1 MKFERKEEKHWREF
15 REICVHVRGLNITF
29 KLQSKSNPGQFDVL
43 FGFKHPINGKRPQF
57 ENCAHKT
64 NTPHSDTATENR
76 RANAVVY
83 TIAHNVYW
91 NVYRDI
97 MKIICIGAS
106 GMHTRMVSMV
116 THKHWLLKL
125 KPNEC
130 DTTKWLHALINTG
143 KNKNDGK
150 RLLEVNAL
158 TVYNAK
164 WPTDQKCIF
173 KKSRIVFFSLG
184 HFFPSS
190 VVLFLI
196 LMRLQ
201 CAKSPIHSLILP
213 HW

>member
-1 MKFERKEEKHWREF
+1 M
-15 REICVHVRGLNITF
+15 CCSDLNIR
-29 KLQSKSNPGQFDVL
+29 SMA
-43 FGFKHPINGKRPQF
+43 NGRNLK
-57 ENCAHKT
+57 NCAHKT

-125 KPNEC
+125 KPIEC

-143 KNKNDGK
+143 KNKNYGK